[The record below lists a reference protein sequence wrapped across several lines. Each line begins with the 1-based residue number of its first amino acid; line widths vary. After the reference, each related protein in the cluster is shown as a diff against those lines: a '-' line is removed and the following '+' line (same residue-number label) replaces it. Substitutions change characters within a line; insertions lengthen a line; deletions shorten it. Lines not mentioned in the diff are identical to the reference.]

1 MNHRTE
7 YTKRNEPE
15 HKISTDQK
23 LELIRTVRMQQQ
35 YNRNQCR
42 EREKILYGI
51 SGARGELF
59 ASENSITFSSPY
71 MKMDTEALPSKK
83 SYSLSGFRLRFLL
96 AMLLFGCFIF
106 ADAKEL
112 GILGKNTEE
121 ILVLLQNSLD
131 LLSKIPAWNSID
143 L

>member
-7 YTKRNEPE
+7 YTKKSEPE

-83 SYSLSGFRLRFLL
+83 SYSLSGFRLRFLF

-106 ADAKEL
+106 ADAKEV